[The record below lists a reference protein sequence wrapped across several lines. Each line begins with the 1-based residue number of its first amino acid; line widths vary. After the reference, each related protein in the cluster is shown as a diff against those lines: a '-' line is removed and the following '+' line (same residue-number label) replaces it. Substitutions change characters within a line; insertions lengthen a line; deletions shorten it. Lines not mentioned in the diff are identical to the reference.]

1 VDSSTTRIG
10 DDRFSNRMRTE
21 PGHPN
26 HELLISN
33 GPQHIGDVPERFYR
47 SNNRMLGFT
56 LFR

>member
-1 VDSSTTRIG
+1 
-10 DDRFSNRMRTE
+10 MRTE

-33 GPQHIGDVPERFYR
+33 GPQHIRDVPERFYR